1 MGHHQLLDQLI
12 MVSVKDYFIKNMVCD
27 RCIKVLKDEL
37 DGHSIELLEIELGRL
52 RLQMQSENDIEKLK
66 TLLEENGFSLIDSIE
81 EKLTEQVKVEL
92 IKALKE
98 LPLKLKKK
106 LSAHL
111 ADQLGHEYSKI
122 SKIFS
127 ITEGKTIEKYF
138 IKLKIE
144 KVKELIQAN
153 EHNFT
158 EMAQLLDYSHINHL
172 SSQFKGET
180 GMSLSEYKS
189 QQRNFRNP
197 LDQIV

>member
-1 MGHHQLLDQLI
+1 M
-12 MVSVKDYFIKNMVCD
+12 VKDYFIKNMVCD
-27 RCIKVLKDEL
+27 RCIKVLRDEL
-37 DGHSIELLEIELGRL
+37 EGYNIELLEIELGRL
-52 RLQMQSENDIEKLK
+52 RLQMENEDDIEKLK
-66 TLLEENGFSLIDSIE
+66 MLLENNGFSLIDSME

-92 IKALKE
+92 IKSLKE

-111 ADQLGHEYSKI
+111 ADKLGHDYSKI
-122 SKIFS
+122 SKVFS

-144 KVKELIQAN
+144 KVKEMIQAN
-153 EHNFT
+153 EQNFT

-180 GMSLSEYKS
+180 GMSLSDYKS
-189 QQRNFRNP
+189 QQVNFRNP
-197 LDQIV
+197 LDQII